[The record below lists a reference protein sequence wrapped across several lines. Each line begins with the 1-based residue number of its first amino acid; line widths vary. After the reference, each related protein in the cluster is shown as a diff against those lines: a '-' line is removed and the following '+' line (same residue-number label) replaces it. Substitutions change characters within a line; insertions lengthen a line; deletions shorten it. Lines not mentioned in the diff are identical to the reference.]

1 MRLVR
6 GHVVSYVDVTCS
18 FLRDGVRMPDMAKST
33 LDLQRIEYA
42 VVCLRN
48 RLHFRLQTKDLTF
61 AAKIFCLGPAK
72 TGTLSLHKMFSHSGL
87 RSAHQ
92 SGNWNTRDFDC
103 FSDRGDYRPF
113 DLYDQTYPNAQF
125 VLNCRGLR
133 NYLQSLG
140 THLQMRLPD
149 YVGKGLRPQYFI
161 NQALR
166 RHQHHLNVLRY
177 FRERENLLVVNIER
191 AGAMDFVADR
201 LDLRPLA
208 QSHLHKTTLTM
219 LDLSRASLQTAIDRL
234 GLIGA
239 DSDPLLLPNR
249 LPSDYATLLPP
260 TERVWL

>member
-1 MRLVR
+1 
-6 GHVVSYVDVTCS
+6 
-18 FLRDGVRMPDMAKST
+18 MPDLAKST
-33 LDLQRIEYA
+33 FDLQRLEFA

-48 RLHFRLQTKDLTF
+48 RLHFRLQAKDEAT
-61 AAKIFCLGPAK
+61 AHKIFCLGPAK
-72 TGTLSLHKMFSHSGL
+72 TGTSSLHKMFSQSGL
-87 RSAHQ
+87 RSAHL

-133 NYLQSLG
+133 SYLHSLG
-140 THLQMRLPD
+140 THLQGRLPG
-149 YVGKGLRPQYFI
+149 YVGKGLLPQYFI

-166 RHQHHLNVLRY
+166 RHHHHLNVLRY
-177 FRERENLLVVNIER
+177 FRGRGNLLVVNIER
-191 AGAMDFVADR
+191 AGAMDFVANQ
-201 LDLRPLA
+201 LDLRRLE

-219 LDLSRASLQTAIDRL
+219 LDRSRASLQTAIDRL

-249 LPSDYATLLPP
+249 LPSNYATLLPP
-260 TERVWL
+260 PERVWL